1 MMFMKGYTPR
11 GFEGQ
16 AYHIHVRYPG
26 DWDELYFRDY
36 LILHPDS
43 ARKYGE
49 LKLQLKEKYEFDRE
63 AYTRGKTEFIQSVIK
78 KARDSGTGRASN
90 NNLSSLY

>member
-1 MMFMKGYTPR
+1 MFMKGYTSH

-36 LILHPDS
+36 LKSHPET
-43 ARKYGE
+43 AEEYGNLKLE
-49 LKLQLKEKYEFDRE
+49 LKTIYQYDRD
-63 AYTRGKTEFIQSVIK
+63 AYTRAKSDFINEINKLARKEFPDKYI
-78 KARDSGTGRASN
+78 
-90 NNLSSLY
+90 L